1 MQEVRRARLQ
11 QVILEELS
19 TVIARE
25 VKDPR
30 VPNILITSVEVSSDA
45 SFATV
50 HFVIQ
55 GSTLDPDD
63 QNAKRAIEDCI
74 EGLNSASGFLRRHLS
89 KALTVRHIPNLVFKA
104 DKGLDNASR
113 VFALLKEISEE

>member
-30 VPNILITSVEVSSDA
+30 VPSILLTSVEVSQDA
-45 SFATV
+45 SFATI
-50 HFVIQ
+50 HFIIQ
-55 GSTLDPDD
+55 GSTLAEDD
-63 QNAKRAIEDCI
+63 KAAKKAIDDCI

-113 VFALLKEISEE
+113 VFALLKEISKE